1 MLLPESLQ
9 SLINALERLPG
20 IGPKSA
26 SRLAFYFLR
35 APEEVSQDLASALAN
50 LKANTTLREECFNIT
65 EAGRERCEICE
76 SAQRDP
82 SLVCVVEEA
91 LDVLALERT
100 GGYKGK
106 YHVLQGVLS
115 PIEGIGPDDLKIK
128 QLIARVARGEIREV
142 ILATNPSMEGD
153 ATALY
158 LQKHLEPLGVRVT
171 RLARGLPVGG
181 DLEPNVGAEHEAV
194 QRRRVV
200 AGEGRFK
207 LHRLQ
212 QAAHLEQMP
221 GGGAGA
227 GQRQRVAA
235 RRIREQ
241 TQRAYQRFLD
251 WRRHIHV
258 QHARIVWNA
267 RLELRCFERPIK
279 LKPVVNRPNVH
290 CTQGGRFHCHLDFHA
305 HGQLRLCIHPQAGL
319 RGLGRAHQAQRTTL
333 PQQRARTESRRRVL
347 EKARARADEYAE
359 EARATLDGLPDSEY
373 CDSLRALPTY
383 ILDRDR

>member
-35 APEEVSQDLASALAN
+35 APEEVSQDLAEALAN
-50 LKANTTLREECFNIT
+50 LKANTTLCQECFNIT

-76 SAQRDP
+76 SSARDS

-100 GGYKGK
+100 GGYRGK

-128 QLIARVARGEIREV
+128 QLIGRVGRGEIKEV

-158 LQKHLEPLGVRVT
+158 LQQHLEPLGVRVT

-181 DLEPNVGAEHEAV
+181 DLEYADQN
-194 QRRRVV
+194 
-200 AGEGRFK
+200 
-207 LHRLQ
+207 
-212 QAAHLEQMP
+212 
-221 GGGAGA
+221 
-227 GQRQRVAA
+227 
-235 RRIREQ
+235 
-241 TQRAYQRFLD
+241 
-251 WRRHIHV
+251 
-258 QHARIVWNA
+258 
-267 RLELRCFERPIK
+267 
-279 LKPVVNRPNVH
+279 
-290 CTQGGRFHCHLDFHA
+290 
-305 HGQLRLCIHPQAGL
+305 
-319 RGLGRAHQAQRTTL
+319 TL
-333 PQQRARTESRRRVL
+333 
-347 EKARARADEYAE
+347 
-359 EARATLDGLPDSEY
+359 
-373 CDSLRALPTY
+373 LRALSG
-383 ILDRDR
+383 RQEMN